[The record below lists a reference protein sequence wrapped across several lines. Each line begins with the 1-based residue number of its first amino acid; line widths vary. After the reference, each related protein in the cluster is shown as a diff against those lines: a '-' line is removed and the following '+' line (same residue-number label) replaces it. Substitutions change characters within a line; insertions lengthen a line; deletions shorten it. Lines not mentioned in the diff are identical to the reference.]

1 MTKALTLAKV
11 EEAMKYA
18 STYQEYR
25 DACLA
30 HDELSGANE
39 WKEKDRDRCYD
50 YRLIRKR
57 VERLKFAR
65 QHGDPAGLMSILH
78 EGIHGNLG
86 NISNP
91 ELNNFCKVGT
101 KNLIQSF
108 LDEVSEA
115 LSMIYHADENDI
127 DFYEKLS
134 FFEETYHAYGK
145 SCLMLSGGAG
155 LGFFHCGVVKALVEE
170 DLMPNIISGASA
182 GSIIT
187 ALVGTRTDDELLEVL
202 TPDSIYERFREWAVW
217 QGFSKTTGLLD
228 STNLENALIELFGDT
243 TFEEAFNKTGRKI
256 TITVSPADLHQY
268 SRLLNQ
274 KTSPNAIITMAVRA
288 STAIPM
294 IYTPVQLRAK
304 NAQGKIVP
312 YIPNRKFCDGSIMA
326 DMPFDRLARLYG
338 VNHSIVSQTNP
349 IAVPF
354 LSRSKE
360 HSTGFASITTRHLTN
375 LAKINSIYAFD
386 MLENAVNHKG
396 LQLGIH
402 KVRSIVEQQYVG
414 DINILPKRSVKNI
427 NKIFTN
433 PTRGAIQDLIDSG
446 ERAAWP
452 QMDIIR
458 RNTQISKSFRKYL
471 KLLKKREQQLLSG
484 RSGLRLVQS
493 ATGTDQL

>member
-1 MTKALTLAKV
+1 MQRPRTLGKI
-11 EEAMKYA
+11 EEAIEHA
-18 STYQEYR
+18 SSYQEYR
-25 DACLA
+25 EACIA
-30 HDELSGANE
+30 HDALSGADE
-39 WKEKDRDRCYD
+39 WKAKDRDRGYD

-86 NISNP
+86 NIANP
-91 ELNNFCKVGT
+91 ELNNYCKIGT
-101 KNLIQSF
+101 KNLIQEF
-108 LDEVSEA
+108 LDEVCEA

-134 FFEETYHAYGK
+134 FFEETYYAYGK

-187 ALVGTRTDDELLEVL
+187 GLVGTRTDDELKDVL
-202 TPDSIYERFREWAVW
+202 TAESIYERFRHWSVW
-217 QGFSKTTGLLD
+217 QGPGKDGLLD
-228 STNLENALIELFGDT
+228 STNLENALIELFGDM
-243 TFEEAFNKTGRKI
+243 TFEEAFKKTGRKI

-294 IYTPVQLRAK
+294 VYSPVQLRAK
-304 NAQGKIVP
+304 TASGQIVP

-326 DMPFDRLARLYG
+326 DMPFQRLARLYG

-354 LSRSKE
+354 LSRNKK
-360 HSTGFASITTRHLTN
+360 HSHDWGTITKRHLFN
-375 LAKINSIYAFD
+375 LAKMNSIYAFD
-386 MLENAVNHKG
+386 MVENAIDNRILK
-396 LQLGIH
+396 LGIH
-402 KVRSIVEQQYVG
+402 KVRSIIEQQYVG
-414 DINILPKRSVKNI
+414 DINILPQRSIRNI
-427 NKIFTN
+427 AKIFSN
-433 PTRGAIQDLIDSG
+433 PTVGAIQDLIDSA
-446 ERAAWP
+446 ERATWP
-452 QMDIIR
+452 QMDNIR
-458 RNTQISKSFRKYL
+458 RNTQISKTFRKYN

-484 RSGLRLVQS
+484 QSGLRLVK
-493 ATGTDQL
+493 AG

>member
-1 MTKALTLAKV
+1 MQRPLTLGKI
-11 EEAMKYA
+11 EEAIEHA
-18 STYQEYR
+18 SSYQEYKE
-25 DACLA
+25 ACLA
-30 HDELSGANE
+30 HDALSGADE
-39 WKEKDRDRCYD
+39 WKAKDRDRGYD

-86 NISNP
+86 NIANP
-91 ELNNFCKVGT
+91 ELNNYCKIGT
-101 KNLIQSF
+101 KNLIQEF
-108 LDEVSEA
+108 LDEVCEA

-134 FFEETYHAYGK
+134 FFEETYYAFGK

-187 ALVGTRTDDELLEVL
+187 GLVGTRTDDELKDVL
-202 TPDSIYERFREWAVW
+202 TAQSIFERFRSWSVW
-217 QGFSKTTGLLD
+217 QGLGKDGLLD
-228 STNLENALIELFGDT
+228 STNLENALIELFGDM
-243 TFEEAFNKTGRKI
+243 TFEEAFKKTGRKI

-294 IYTPVQLRAK
+294 VYSPVQLRAK
-304 NAQGKIVP
+304 TASGQIVP

-326 DMPFDRLARLYG
+326 DMPFQRLARLYG

-354 LSRSKE
+354 LSRNKK
-360 HSTGFASITTRHLTN
+360 HSHDWYSITKRHLFN
-375 LAKINSIYAFD
+375 LAKVNSIYAFD
-386 MLENAVNHKG
+386 MVENAIDNRALK
-396 LQLGIH
+396 LGIH
-402 KVRSIVEQQYVG
+402 KVRSIIEQQYVG
-414 DINILPKRSVKNI
+414 DINILPQRSVRNI
-427 NKIFTN
+427 AKIFSN
-433 PTRGAIQDLIDSG
+433 PTVGAIQDLIDSA
-446 ERAAWP
+446 ERATWP
-452 QMDIIR
+452 QMDNIR
-458 RNTQISKSFRKYL
+458 RNTQISKTFRKYN

-484 RSGLRLVQS
+484 QSGLRLVK
-493 ATGTDQL
+493 AG

>member
-1 MTKALTLAKV
+1 MPKALTLAKI
-11 EEAMKYA
+11 EEAIQFA
-18 STYQEYR
+18 STYQEYKE
-25 DACLA
+25 ACAA
-30 HDELSGANE
+30 HDDLSGAND
-39 WKEKDRDRCYD
+39 WKAKDRDKGYD

-65 QHGDPAGLMSILH
+65 QHGDPTGLMSILH

-91 ELNNFCKVGT
+91 ELNNYCKIGT
-101 KNLIQSF
+101 KVLIQEF
-108 LDEVSEA
+108 LDEVCEA
-115 LSMIYHADENDI
+115 LDMIFHADENDI

-134 FFEETYHAYGK
+134 FFEETYYAYGK

-187 ALVGTRTDDELLEVL
+187 ALVGTRNDEELKQDL
-202 TPDSIYERFREWAVW
+202 TAEAIYSRFKNWAVW
-217 QGFSKTTGLLD
+217 QGFQEDGLLD
-228 STNLENALIELFGDT
+228 STNLENALIELFGDM
-243 TFEEAFNKTGRKI
+243 TFEEAYKKTGRKI

-288 STAIPM
+288 STAIPF

-304 NAQGKIVP
+304 NQAGKIVP

-326 DMPFDRLARLYG
+326 DMPFQRLARLYG

-354 LSRSKE
+354 LSRSKK
-360 HSTGFASITTRHLTN
+360 HSSGIGSITKRHLVN
-375 LAKINSIYAFD
+375 LAKMNSIYAFD
-386 MLENAVNHKG
+386 MIENMVDHRGVK
-396 LQLGIH
+396 LGIH
-402 KVRSIVEQQYVG
+402 KIRSIVDQQYVG
-414 DINILPKRSVKNI
+414 DINILPQRSFKNL
-427 NKIFTN
+427 NKIFSN
-433 PTRGAIQDLIDSG
+433 PTLGAIQDLIDG
-446 ERAAWP
+446 AERATWP
-452 QMDIIR
+452 QLDMIR
-458 RNTQISKSFRKYL
+458 RNTQISKAFRKYL
-471 KLLKKREQQLLSG
+471 RLLKKREQQLLSG
-484 RSGLRLVQS
+484 QSGLRLIKAS
-493 ATGTDQL
+493 

>member
-1 MTKALTLAKV
+1 MQRPLTLGKI
-11 EEAMKYA
+11 EEAINNA
-18 STYQEYR
+18 SSYQEYR
-25 DACLA
+25 EACEA
-30 HDELSGANE
+30 HDALAGADE
-39 WKEKDRDRCYD
+39 WKAKDRDRGYD

-65 QHGDPAGLMSILH
+65 LHGDPAGLMSILH

-91 ELNNFCKVGT
+91 ELNNYCKIGT
-101 KNLIQSF
+101 KNLIQEF
-108 LDEVSEA
+108 LDEVCEA

-134 FFEETYHAYGK
+134 FFEETYYAYGK

-187 ALVGTRTDDELLEVL
+187 GLVGTRTDDELKDVL
-202 TPDSIYERFREWAVW
+202 TAESIHERFRQWSVW
-217 QGFSKTTGLLD
+217 QGFGKDGLLD
-228 STNLENALIELFGDT
+228 STNLENALIELFGDM
-243 TFEEAFNKTGRKI
+243 TFEEAFKKTGRKI

-274 KTSPNAIITMAVRA
+274 KTAPNAIITMAVRA

-294 IYTPVQLRAK
+294 VYSPVQLRAK
-304 NAQGKIVP
+304 NASGQIVP

-326 DMPFDRLARLYG
+326 DMPFQRLARLYG

-354 LSRSKE
+354 LSRNKK
-360 HSTGFASITTRHLTN
+360 HVHDFASITKRHLFN
-375 LAKINSIYAFD
+375 LTKMNSIYAFD
-386 MLENAVNHKG
+386 LVENAIDSRALK
-396 LQLGIH
+396 LGIH
-402 KVRSIVEQQYVG
+402 KIRSIVEQQYVG
-414 DINILPKRSVKNI
+414 DINILPQRSMRNI
-427 NKIFTN
+427 SKIFSN
-433 PTRGAIQDLIDSG
+433 PTRGAIQDLIDSA
-446 ERAAWP
+446 ERATWP
-452 QMDIIR
+452 QMDNIR
-458 RNTQISKSFRKYL
+458 RNTQISKAFRKYN

-484 RSGLRLVQS
+484 QSGLRLVK
-493 ATGTDQL
+493 AG